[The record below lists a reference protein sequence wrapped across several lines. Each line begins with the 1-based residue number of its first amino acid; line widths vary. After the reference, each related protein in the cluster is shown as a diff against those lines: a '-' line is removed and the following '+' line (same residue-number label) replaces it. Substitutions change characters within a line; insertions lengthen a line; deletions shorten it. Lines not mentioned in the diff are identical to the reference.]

1 MSNTQATDANVEI
14 DVRSLF
20 GTLVRKLPYVV
31 VFLAIVAVGTFVAL
45 DRIAPVYKSGASVLI
60 VPGESDLTRTQSGA
74 GDTTAVIDRE
84 AMGSQVQLIRSRDL
98 AKTVARK
105 LDLASHPEFDPQ
117 RQSSWLGGILADLG
131 LVAPL
136 SDSSLEERVLNAY
149 YERLSVY
156 LVDNSRVIAVDF
168 ESEEPELAAA
178 AANAIVEE
186 YIALLR
192 TAKRE
197 STADAA
203 QWLSAQI
210 VDLRE
215 QVQEA
220 EAKVERYR
228 TENDLFASVGNTPST
243 LSQQQLSDLNTELTR
258 VRAARADAEAKA
270 AEIKSALAS
279 GGVPSL
285 SDVLNAPLIQRLV
298 EQQVALSAEIAQLNA
313 TLLPQHPRMRALVA
327 QVADLD
333 RQVAGEA
340 AKIVESLEGEARLAA
355 ARETEIQRSL
365 VAMKATAA
373 DANDAGVELR
383 ALEREAAA
391 QRDLLESYLG
401 RYREALAREE
411 ADYLPAD
418 ARIVSRASVPIEP
431 DFPKKVPMTLAAT
444 VAALLLAVA
453 FLLLR
458 ELASG
463 RPMRQVAYA
472 VRPLPVVPEVRP
484 ADGHSRWSDDR
495 SVRRMMTREPTL
507 VPEMV
512 DRVEE
517 SLAAIAGDIIQ
528 SGKKRVLVTLAEGSD
543 SEGRPLG
550 AVALARA
557 LARADTRVV
566 LVDFRGDGANAAS
579 MGEGVDLP
587 GFSDLFD
594 GEASFAQVIFRDRK
608 SRVHFI
614 PAGRKPLSPEML
626 DREQMETVLSAL
638 TLTYDYVLLDA
649 GDDMIAVVGPSCG
662 VAMVVSEFGASDL
675 RTAQAFARVNDVS
688 EATVLLLVVEP
699 SQASPPEDSDAGT
712 ETTAAGAAA

>member
-1 MSNTQATDANVEI
+1 MSNTPATDANVEI

-31 VFLAIVAVGTFVAL
+31 VFLAVVAVGTFVAL

-105 LDLASHPEFDPQ
+105 LDLASHAEFDPQ

-270 AEIKSALAS
+270 AEIKSVLAS

-579 MGEGVDLP
+579 MGEGEDLP

-662 VAMVVSEFGASDL
+662 AAMVVSEFGASDP
-675 RTAQAFARVNDVS
+675 RTAQAFARVNEVS

-699 SQASPPEDSDAGT
+699 SPASPPEDSDAGT

>member
-1 MSNTQATDANVEI
+1 MSNTPATDANVEI

-31 VFLAIVAVGTFVAL
+31 VFLAVVAVGTFVAL

-105 LDLASHPEFDPQ
+105 LDLASHAEFDPQ

-270 AEIKSALAS
+270 AEIKSVLAS

-484 ADGHSRWSDDR
+484 AEGHSRWSDDR

-579 MGEGVDLP
+579 MGEGEDLP

-662 VAMVVSEFGASDL
+662 VAMVVSEFGASDP
-675 RTAQAFARVNDVS
+675 RTAQAFARVNDAS

-699 SQASPPEDSDAGT
+699 SPESPPEDDMAGR
-712 ETTAAGAAA
+712 EKAKAGEAA

>member
-1 MSNTQATDANVEI
+1 MSNTPATDANVEI

-20 GTLVRKLPYVV
+20 GMLVRKLPYVV
-31 VFLAIVAVGTFVAL
+31 VFLAVVAVGIFMLL

-84 AMGSQVQLIRSRDL
+84 AMGSQIQLIRSRDL
-98 AKTVARK
+98 ARTVARK

-298 EQQVALSAEIAQLNA
+298 EQQVALRAEIAQLNA

-411 ADYLPAD
+411 AGYLPAD

-512 DRVEE
+512 DQVEE
-517 SLAAIAGDIIQ
+517 SLAAIAGDIMQ

-557 LARADTRVV
+557 LARADARVV

-579 MGEGVDLP
+579 MGEGEDLP

-626 DREQMETVLSAL
+626 DREQLETVLSAL

-649 GDDMIAVVGPSCG
+649 GDDMIAVLGPSCG
-662 VAMVVSEFGASDL
+662 VAMVVSEFGASDP

-699 SQASPPEDSDAGT
+699 SPESPPEDDIAGK
-712 ETTAAGAAA
+712 ERAKAGEAA

>member
-1 MSNTQATDANVEI
+1 
-14 DVRSLF
+14 
-20 GTLVRKLPYVV
+20 
-31 VFLAIVAVGTFVAL
+31 
-45 DRIAPVYKSGASVLI
+45 
-60 VPGESDLTRTQSGA
+60 
-74 GDTTAVIDRE
+74 
-84 AMGSQVQLIRSRDL
+84 
-98 AKTVARK
+98 
-105 LDLASHPEFDPQ
+105 
-117 RQSSWLGGILADLG
+117 
-131 LVAPL
+131 
-136 SDSSLEERVLNAY
+136 
-149 YERLSVY
+149 
-156 LVDNSRVIAVDF
+156 
-168 ESEEPELAAA
+168 
-178 AANAIVEE
+178 
-186 YIALLR
+186 
-192 TAKRE
+192 
-197 STADAA
+197 
-203 QWLSAQI
+203 
-210 VDLRE
+210 
-215 QVQEA
+215 
-220 EAKVERYR
+220 
-228 TENDLFASVGNTPST
+228 
-243 LSQQQLSDLNTELTR
+243 
-258 VRAARADAEAKA
+258 
-270 AEIKSALAS
+270 
-279 GGVPSL
+279 VPSL

-579 MGEGVDLP
+579 MGEGEDLP

-699 SQASPPEDSDAGT
+699 SPASPPEDSDAGT